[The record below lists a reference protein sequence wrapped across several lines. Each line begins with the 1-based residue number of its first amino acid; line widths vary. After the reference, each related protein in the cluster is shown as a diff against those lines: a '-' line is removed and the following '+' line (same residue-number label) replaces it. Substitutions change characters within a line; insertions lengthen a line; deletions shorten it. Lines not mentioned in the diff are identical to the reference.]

1 MSVGRCYG
9 GSIGHCTLGAAAAG
23 ASGIAPAASAAGAAS
38 SATIAVSAAAIGLVS
53 ATRGSLAAGVVSS
66 IALAGSK
73 AEQDR
78 RAGDIRALK
87 ELREDRKG
95 EQEELFS
102 NGPSCASGSRVLHC

>member
-1 MSVGRCYG
+1 MPSA
-9 GSIGHCTLGAAAAG
+9 SCTAVAG
-23 ASGIAPAASAAGAAS
+23 ASGIASAAGAAS